1 MYGCANIK
9 GWEMSIFGEE
19 EIGGACMDVQSGS
32 KIANIKF
39 LHPPTQLP
47 TLSTKQHNLKVVFIF
62 LDYCLFNCHMFI
74 KKTHLFI
81 Q

>member
-19 EIGGACMDVQSGS
+19 EIGGACMDVQSES

-62 LDYCLFNCHMFI
+62 LDY
-74 KKTHLFI
+74 
-81 Q
+81 